1 MCPSKFLQN
10 TVGSKKEKERENLLF
25 CWPLKSRHPAPV
37 ASLSVS
43 ILKVSGKTVR
53 QPEAASGSVSGL
65 LRFLPKSKE
74 FLTDKIIALR
84 KKTRLS
90 QAVCRINSHLQTL
103 LRAITWPFV
112 NITELSSN
120 RDLETS
126 TQAGG
131 NPKAGLCLSR
141 TARTRVANS
150 V

>member
-1 MCPSKFLQN
+1 
-10 TVGSKKEKERENLLF
+10 
-25 CWPLKSRHPAPV
+25 
-37 ASLSVS
+37 
-43 ILKVSGKTVR
+43 VSGKTVR
-53 QPEAASGSVSGL
+53 RPEAASGSVSRL
-65 LRFLPKSKE
+65 LPFLLESKAS
-74 FLTDKIIALR
+74 LTDKIIALW
-84 KKTRLS
+84 KKNRLS

-112 NITELSSN
+112 NITALSSN
-120 RDLETS
+120 RDLEMS